1 MTMRRIALVALAVA
15 GLAACN
21 PQNLGITSP
30 AKAASANEVSSIGA
44 TIAAEGGRA
53 AVYTLLNSAT
63 ENMIAIFARAKDGT
77 LTPAG
82 TVPTG
87 GLGTGSGLGSQG
99 AVVLSDDGAWLYA
112 VNAGSNT
119 ISMFRVDRG
128 LTLASTFPSGGI
140 QPISLALHD
149 HLLYVLNAGGSGNI
163 TGFALTLDNHGWATP
178 IAGSTQGL
186 SGAPST
192 VSPEEIAF
200 NHDGHWLVVT
210 EKGANLIDVYPV
222 DWHGVAG
229 PRTSYQSVGQGPYGF
244 SFGNDDELLVSEAAT
259 GSASSY
265 DFDHG
270 ALTTVSGKVMDY
282 HLAPCWLVVNQ
293 DGSFAYAANAHDGT
307 ISGFVVGH
315 HGKLTLLDANGT
327 TAEPGTGNLDLA
339 FDHDSKFLYQLL
351 SSGPITAYR
360 VKQDGH
366 LTLLG
371 VTTVTMPVSVSG
383 LAAR

>member
-63 ENMIAIFARAKDGT
+63 ENMIAIFARAEDGT

-87 GLGTGSGLGSQG
+87 GKGTGSGLGSQG

-163 TGFALTLDNHGWATP
+163 
-178 IAGSTQGL
+178 
-186 SGAPST
+186 
-192 VSPEEIAF
+192 
-200 NHDGHWLVVT
+200 
-210 EKGANLIDVYPV
+210 
-222 DWHGVAG
+222 
-229 PRTSYQSVGQGPYGF
+229 
-244 SFGNDDELLVSEAAT
+244 
-259 GSASSY
+259 
-265 DFDHG
+265 
-270 ALTTVSGKVMDY
+270 
-282 HLAPCWLVVNQ
+282 
-293 DGSFAYAANAHDGT
+293 
-307 ISGFVVGH
+307 
-315 HGKLTLLDANGT
+315 
-327 TAEPGTGNLDLA
+327 
-339 FDHDSKFLYQLL
+339 
-351 SSGPITAYR
+351 
-360 VKQDGH
+360 
-366 LTLLG
+366 
-371 VTTVTMPVSVSG
+371 
-383 LAAR
+383 